1 MDQELAEKTVEQLK
15 GASIDFVTYL
25 PETRLS
31 RILPILEKDNFFTLV
46 PVASE
51 AEAVTIASGAALV
64 GKRPACYMEAT
75 GLFVCSYNLLA
86 GEHPAGYS
94 APAPDISRGKFCRS
108 KKQFPLRT
116 HRSKNGRAAEG
127 PQYRIP
133 SFGQHQRSEHRHFRR
148 RAHDARAQAAFCF
161 TVHRR
166 FYCMNRRACLEALLP
181 LVTDHLVVASVSGQW
196 VWGQLS
202 KHEGNL
208 LLGSM
213 GNALGVGMGMAL
225 GLPHRQ
231 VIVIESDG
239 SVLLSLFNLPT
250 LGTLHPDNLKVF
262 VFDNEAY
269 SGSRI
274 SRPTATAAKT
284 DLAAIARDSGI
295 ERAVTVRDLDAFN
308 REMSSALKGPGLGF
322 VVAKIEETFEHRNA
336 ERSDVDLMENKYRFV
351 RYVERTEG
359 KPIFLG
365 RG

>member
-1 MDQELAEKTVEQLK
+1 
-15 GASIDFVTYL
+15 
-25 PETRLS
+25 
-31 RILPILEKDNFFTLV
+31 
-46 PVASE
+46 
-51 AEAVTIASGAALV
+51 
-64 GKRPACYMEAT
+64 
-75 GLFVCSYNLLA
+75 
-86 GEHPAGYS
+86 
-94 APAPDISRGKFCRS
+94 
-108 KKQFPLRT
+108 
-116 HRSKNGRAAEG
+116 
-127 PQYRIP
+127 
-133 SFGQHQRSEHRHFRR
+133 
-148 RAHDARAQAAFCF
+148 
-161 TVHRR
+161 
-166 FYCMNRRACLEALLP
+166 MNRRACLEALLP
-181 LVTDHLVVASVSGQW
+181 FVKDQLVVASVSGQW
-196 VWGQLS
+196 IWGQLS

-231 VIVIESDG
+231 IIVIESDG

-274 SRPTATAAKT
+274 SRPSATAAKT
-284 DLAAIARDSGI
+284 DIAAIARDSGI
-295 ERAVTVRDLDAFN
+295 ERAVTVRDLDNFN
-308 REMSSALKGPGLGF
+308 REMSSTIKEPGLGF
-322 VVAKIEETFEHRNA
+322 VVAKVEETFEHRNA

>member
-1 MDQELAEKTVEQLK
+1 
-15 GASIDFVTYL
+15 
-25 PETRLS
+25 
-31 RILPILEKDNFFTLV
+31 
-46 PVASE
+46 
-51 AEAVTIASGAALV
+51 
-64 GKRPACYMEAT
+64 
-75 GLFVCSYNLLA
+75 
-86 GEHPAGYS
+86 
-94 APAPDISRGKFCRS
+94 
-108 KKQFPLRT
+108 
-116 HRSKNGRAAEG
+116 
-127 PQYRIP
+127 
-133 SFGQHQRSEHRHFRR
+133 
-148 RAHDARAQAAFCF
+148 
-161 TVHRR
+161 
-166 FYCMNRRACLEALLP
+166 MNRRACLEALLP
-181 LVTDHLVVASVSGQW
+181 LVMDQLVVASVSGQW

-284 DLAAIARDSGI
+284 DIAAIARDSGI
-295 ERAVTVRDLDAFN
+295 ERAMTVRDLDAFN

-322 VVAKIEETFEHRNA
+322 VVAKVEETFEHRNA

>member
-1 MDQELAEKTVEQLK
+1 
-15 GASIDFVTYL
+15 
-25 PETRLS
+25 
-31 RILPILEKDNFFTLV
+31 
-46 PVASE
+46 
-51 AEAVTIASGAALV
+51 
-64 GKRPACYMEAT
+64 
-75 GLFVCSYNLLA
+75 
-86 GEHPAGYS
+86 
-94 APAPDISRGKFCRS
+94 
-108 KKQFPLRT
+108 
-116 HRSKNGRAAEG
+116 
-127 PQYRIP
+127 
-133 SFGQHQRSEHRHFRR
+133 
-148 RAHDARAQAAFCF
+148 
-161 TVHRR
+161 
-166 FYCMNRRACLEALLP
+166 MNRRACLEALLP
-181 LVTDHLVVASVSGQW
+181 LVTDQLVVASVSGQW
-196 VWGQLS
+196 VWGQIS
-202 KHEGNL
+202 RHEGNL

-284 DLAAIARDSGI
+284 DIAAIARDSGI
-295 ERAVTVRDLDAFN
+295 ESAVTVRDLDAFN

-322 VVAKIEETFEHRNA
+322 VVAKVEETFEHRNA